1 MITEHTD
8 PKHVENF
15 NDFDNRQAEGT
26 VNLTESPFF
35 PFSTTIVRLFE
46 REGDLHLRGK
56 YTLSEL
62 ESVDVVLTI
71 AAVEGPSSGDL
82 VSGAVPYAWY
92 SHNNGTGSSAYYAVS
107 GSFTVQFDKA
117 NQHLEGNVEFISRN
131 SSGREYAFKFNFN
144 VSGFDT
150 KKLA

>member
-15 NDFDNRQAEGT
+15 NDFDNRKAEGT

-62 ESVDVVLTI
+62 ESVDVALTI
-71 AAVEGPSSGDL
+71 AAVEGPSSGEL
-82 VSGAVPYAWY
+82 GSREVPFAWY
-92 SHNNGTGSSAYYAVS
+92 SHNTATGWTSYYADS
-107 GSFTVQFDKA
+107 GSFTVHFDKA
-117 NQHLEGNVEFISRN
+117 NHHLKGDVAFISRH
-131 SSGREYAFKFNFN
+131 SSGQEYAFKFNFD